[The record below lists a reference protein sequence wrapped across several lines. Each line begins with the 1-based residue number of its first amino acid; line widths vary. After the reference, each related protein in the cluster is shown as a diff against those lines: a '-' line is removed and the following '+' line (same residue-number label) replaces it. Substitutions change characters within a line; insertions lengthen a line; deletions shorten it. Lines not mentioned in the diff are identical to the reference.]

1 VLFGQAIACNFPRKI
16 KQFPAGMSDYGGAAM
31 RMRRDAHLPTR
42 PIVLYTY
49 EEPVIIGPVYACYS
63 QLLGGMM
70 VLTLGYEG
78 ANFEVRNC

>member
-1 VLFGQAIACNFPRKI
+1 
-16 KQFPAGMSDYGGAAM
+16 M

-42 PIVLYTY
+42 PIALYTY

-63 QLLGGMM
+63 QLLSGMM
-70 VLTLGYEG
+70 VLTLRYGT